1 MTVEMAVT
9 GTVVQ
14 IEQRMITDQL
24 GYERHVTDMLLI
36 CNLEFGAHG
45 QNAESEDQEGI
56 PSAVL
61 GARVMVDDEFALPEL
76 GEVKLGDLVYAS
88 GAWTAPGAHDMEQEL
103 RFVEAGR
110 DWYSLQSWDAGEA
123 GRLEVRAVEIDG
135 NDLRR
140 FVVREARWE
149 QVTEAARL
157 WEDPTFDDFGW
168 IVHQMVVSGYW
179 NENVSWD
186 QDAADALDRDAE
198 AGRRFKERQ
207 QNEEMK
213 KKRLAE
219 RKAERKA
226 LAEAAKAP
234 EVEAQKE
241 AARQL
246 AKRGRSGKG
255 GKRKRR
261 K

>member
-14 IEQRMITDQL
+14 IEQREIIDQF
-24 GYERHVTDMLLI
+24 GYERHITDMLLI

-45 QNAESEDQEGI
+45 QNAASEDQEGI

-61 GARVMVDDEFALPEL
+61 GARVMVDDGFALPEL
-76 GEVKLGDLVYAS
+76 EKVKLGDLIYAS
-88 GAWTAPGAHDMEQEL
+88 GAWIAPGAHDMEQEL

-135 NDLRR
+135 NDVRR

-149 QVTEAARL
+149 QLTEATRL

-168 IVHQMVVSGYW
+168 IVHQMVVGGYW

-186 QDAADALDRDAE
+186 RDAVEALERDAA
-198 AGRRFKERQ
+198 AGWQYKERQ
-207 QNEEMK
+207 RNEEMK